1 MLRKSVKVTLPEP
14 KESTLG
20 KQTRDIVADK
30 IGMKA
35 STFERAAKVWE
46 KAKEGDQNLPDFI
59 NGPLVSI
66 SLTSEQRAAVEAQ
79 TRTLRGLEQMIVER
93 YPGVIE

>member
-1 MLRKSVKVTLPEP
+1 MPGHYDPNTKHPAEVAL
-14 KESTLG
+14 
-20 KQTRDIVADK
+20 RDIMQNIRVALQ
-30 IGMKA
+30 G
-35 STFERAAKVWE
+35 S
-46 KAKEGDQNLPDFI
+46 QNLPEFI

>member
-1 MLRKSVKVTLPEP
+1 MQGHYDPNQPHPAEIAL
-14 KESTLG
+14 
-20 KQTRDIVADK
+20 RDIMVNIRVALQ
-30 IGMKA
+30 G
-35 STFERAAKVWE
+35 S
-46 KAKEGDQNLPDFI
+46 QNLPDFI

-93 YPGVIE
+93 YPEVIK

>member
-1 MLRKSVKVTLPEP
+1 MQGHYDPNQPHPAVIAL
-14 KESTLG
+14 
-20 KQTRDIVADK
+20 RDIMANIRVALQ
-30 IGMKA
+30 G
-35 STFERAAKVWE
+35 S
-46 KAKEGDQNLPDFI
+46 QNLPDFI

-66 SLTSEQRAAVEAQ
+66 SLTSEQKAAVEAQ